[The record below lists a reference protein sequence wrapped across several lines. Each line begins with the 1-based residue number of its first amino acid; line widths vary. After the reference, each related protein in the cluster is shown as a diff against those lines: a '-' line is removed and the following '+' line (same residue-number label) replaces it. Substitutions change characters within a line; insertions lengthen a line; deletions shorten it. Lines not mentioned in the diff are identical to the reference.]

1 LREKNGLK
9 GRLISCAKVDAAVE
23 LSWIT
28 NSFIQFCGI
37 SRESWTTTRLVNK

>member
-28 NSFIQFCGI
+28 NSFIQYKQG
-37 SRESWTTTRLVNK
+37 VVDNNQAGQ